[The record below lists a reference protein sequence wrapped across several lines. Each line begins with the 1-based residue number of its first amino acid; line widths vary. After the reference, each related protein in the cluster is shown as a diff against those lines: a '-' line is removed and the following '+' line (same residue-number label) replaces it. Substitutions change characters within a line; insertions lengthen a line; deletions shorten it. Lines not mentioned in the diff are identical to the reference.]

1 MTHHLDSNT
10 EGNQFKREGETHQP
24 TPVRPGPVAVAQL
37 LAHGTQ
43 LLLRG
48 SADLVGFQRLL
59 QLALRSHAR
68 EAEGWQTTLDMIMT
82 SALKKKKVSRK
93 RRTEKQQFN

>member
-10 EGNQFKREGETHQP
+10 EGNQFKREEETHQP
-24 TPVRPGPVAVAQL
+24 TPVRLGPVAVAQL

-82 SALKKKKVSRK
+82 SAFKKKVSRK
-93 RRTEKQQFN
+93 RRREKQQLN